1 MSATT
6 QNPLD
11 VDVTTP
17 ASALP
22 AAEPVNT
29 ADSSSSACSD
39 TGQLQHGSSSSSS
52 SRQFEALLSRTT
64 APDGNLTFEQGDV
77 IDVLSDGPGE
87 GWLTGSCGGRSGI
100 FPANCKRMH
109 ARFLLLL

>member
-1 MSATT
+1 MS
-6 QNPLD
+6 
-11 VDVTTP
+11 
-17 ASALP
+17 
-22 AAEPVNT
+22 T
-29 ADSSSSACSD
+29 ADASGQPALTVTGTLVGAD
-39 TGQLQHGSSSSSS
+39 TADTTGPR
-52 SRQFEALLSRTT
+52 RQFEAMLSRTT